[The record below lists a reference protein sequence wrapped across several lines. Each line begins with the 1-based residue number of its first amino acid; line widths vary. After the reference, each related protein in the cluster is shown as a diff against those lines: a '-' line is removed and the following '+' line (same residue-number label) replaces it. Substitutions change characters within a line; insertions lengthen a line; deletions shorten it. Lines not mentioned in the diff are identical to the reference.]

1 MLYFVAIHFIISCL
15 FSMFLPRVYGTEG
28 ALTAHLLYRLCCA
41 RVSYCPQAV
50 VDRLGITDRHSS
62 NANAYVLPEG
72 GLLRFSKCTALVIYG
87 IIYSGTQH
95 CSSKKAVWAQ
105 NKTLVP
111 MGQGTKVSDARR
123 HNLFSIVLRT
133 EVTDDVVVG
142 TIICRL
148 GGGTL

>member
-1 MLYFVAIHFIISCL
+1 
-15 FSMFLPRVYGTEG
+15 
-28 ALTAHLLYRLCCA
+28 
-41 RVSYCPQAV
+41 
-50 VDRLGITDRHSS
+50 
-62 NANAYVLPEG
+62 
-72 GLLRFSKCTALVIYG
+72 
-87 IIYSGTQH
+87 
-95 CSSKKAVWAQ
+95 
-105 NKTLVP
+105 